1 MERSLSLRPPFQ
13 WPRILTGVG
22 IRQVLGLAVTV
33 LVALLVF
40 GPLAFLGWK
49 GFQAGL
55 EGLPATMVQL
65 DILRL
70 LGRVGLLALVTTGL
84 ALLWAVPL
92 AWLTV
97 RTDLPGRHIIHWLA
111 PLPLAVPPY
120 VGALVYQMLLVPG
133 GMVSRLAGWWTGG
146 PARPLPVVNIYSLLG
161 AAWVL
166 SLFTYPYIYLLVRS
180 ALEKANP
187 ALEEVAQAAG
197 LGPLAVARRVILPM
211 VRPALTAGCLLVFLY
226 SWADFGVVSLLRVR
240 TLTTVIYDIIQG
252 TMDWGVPAAL
262 SVVLTAITVAVLLT
276 QRSFL
281 GRARYSQTSNGGR
294 PPRLVSLGRAR
305 WPALAYVAMVL
316 GSALFLPIGLL
327 TLQASGL
334 GARELASV
342 IASEA
347 SVVANSLWLATAGAT
362 MALALA
368 LVVAWYQE
376 RRRHGFGAS
385 GLLQVGYA
393 VPGTVL
399 GLGMVGFYHA
409 WLPWLYGS
417 SLVVAVGYV
426 CLFAT
431 PALQT
436 VRAALQQIP
445 PALEEAAQG
454 LGRGPVRTFRAVTMP
469 LLRSGLLGGW
479 VLVFILSM
487 RELAATLVLR
497 PPGVDTLPVRIWTYT
512 VDVGPEP
519 RAAAL
524 ALLLVGLIAVPWLL
538 FLLKRPAG
546 FALNGRGA

>member
-1 MERSLSLRPPFQ
+1 MERSLSLSPPLQ
-13 WPRILTGVG
+13 WPKALAGVG
-22 IRQVLGLAVTV
+22 LRQTLGLVVTG
-33 LVALLVF
+33 LVAILVF

-49 GFQAGL
+49 GFEAGL
-55 EGLPATMVQL
+55 EELPATVAQL
-65 DILRL
+65 HILRL
-70 LGRVGLLALVTTGL
+70 LGRVGLLAFVTTGL

-97 RTDLPGRHIIHWLA
+97 RTDLPGRRIVHWLA

-133 GMVSRLAGWWTGG
+133 GLLSQLAGWWTGG
-146 PARPLPVVNIYSLLG
+146 PARTLPVVNIYSLLG

-197 LGPLAVARRVILPM
+197 LGPLAVVRRVILPM
-211 VRPALTAGCLLVFLY
+211 VRPALAAGSLLVFLY

-240 TLTTVIYDIIQG
+240 TLTTVIYDVIQG
-252 TMDWGVPAAL
+252 TMNWGVPAAL
-262 SVVLTAITVAVLLT
+262 SVVLTAITVGVLLT

-281 GRARYSQTSNGGR
+281 GRARYSHTSGGNG
-294 PPRLVSLGRAR
+294 PPRVVRLGRAR
-305 WPALAYVAMVL
+305 WPALAYASTVL
-316 GSALFLPIGLL
+316 GSALILPIGIL
-327 TLQASGL
+327 TLQASRL
-334 GARELASV
+334 GARELAGV
-342 IASEA
+342 IVSEA
-347 SVVANSLWLATAGAT
+347 AVVANSLWLATAGAT

-368 LVVAWYQE
+368 LAVAWYQE
-376 RRRHGFGAS
+376 RRRGGFGAS

-436 VRAALQQIP
+436 VRAALEQVP
-445 PALEEAAQG
+445 PVLEEAAQG
-454 LGRGPVRTFRAVTMP
+454 LGRGLVGTFRAVTMP
-469 LLRSGLLGGW
+469 LLRSGLVGGW

-524 ALLLVGLIAVPWLL
+524 ALLLVGLVAVPWLL

-546 FALNGRGA
+546 IALNGRGT